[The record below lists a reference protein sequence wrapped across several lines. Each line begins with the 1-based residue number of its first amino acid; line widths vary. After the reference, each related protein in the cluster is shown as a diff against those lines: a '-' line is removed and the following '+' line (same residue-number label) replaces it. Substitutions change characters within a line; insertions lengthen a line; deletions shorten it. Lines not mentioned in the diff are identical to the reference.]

1 MCDGFAERNREL
13 DPYYIE
19 YWRYACMC
27 VCTLHAYGAHRRQRR
42 VVIPWNWRCGWLLAI
57 MWVLEIEPGPLEKQL
72 VL

>member
-1 MCDGFAERNREL
+1 M
-13 DPYYIE
+13 P
-19 YWRYACMC
+19 ACVSVHYM
-27 VCTLHAYGAHRRQRR
+27 HGAHRRQRR